1 MDINEDKLY
10 EDFVISKNY
19 KTSSEISN
27 YHHLNK
33 YFNWIKKTPT
43 KAIDEAEKDE
53 DQRLRMK
60 NRKIKAYLTNY
71 LNFLIKENY
80 SENYI
85 KNAMGNIRTF
95 YRYFDIEL
103 PRQTIRLQRANRKF
117 TTDDII
123 QKKHIQKVLKFADP
137 KWKAIITTMAS
148 SGMGSAELR
157 SLTFHDFKNGLKEI
171 GVKQSHNID
180 QIRRK
185 VSKNRDAL
193 IIWQIARVKTNSP
206 YFTFSTPEALSY
218 IIEYLEQNQQY
229 GREYLF
235 TSSTGGKI
243 TSSMM
248 TYQFGKLNKLAGF
261 DYIDGKRFFH
271 SHGLRSFFAS
281 LLYKA
286 GLPQLTIDFFLGH
299 RIDKVTEA
307 YFKADIPSLRQE
319 YLKII
324 HEITFTEPVETRII
338 TDEWRAK
345 VEKERELES
354 KRVKELEKTVAELK
368 SILDEKKELEQFPKP
383 ER

>member
-137 KWKAIITTMAS
+137 KWKAILTTMSS

-171 GVKQSHNID
+171 GVKQTHNID
-180 QIRRK
+180 QIQK
-185 VSKNRDAL
+185 KLSKNQDAL

-218 IIEYLEQNQQY
+218 IVEYLEQNRQY

-248 TYQFGKLNKLAGF
+248 TYQFGKLNKLTGF

-281 LLYKA
+281 VLYKA

-307 YFKADIPSLRQE
+307 YFKADIPSLKQE

-324 HEITFTEPVETRII
+324 PEITFTEPVETRII
-338 TDEWRAK
+338 TDEYVKHTDAEIAK
-345 VEKERELES
+345 LKET
-354 KRVKELEKTVAELK
+354 VKNLTKIVK
-368 SILDEKKELEQFPKP
+368 SNSNKKEEKYKRLP
-383 ER
+383 